1 MKNSNEGNKKIV
13 PLSDEEL
20 QQATGGKTKAEFYDE
35 ICEKIDTRYKCLQ
48 FKSICGWFQLK
59 KECHGRMGFPVPDLL
74 E

>member
-20 QQATGGKTKAEFYDE
+20 QQATGGKTDAELYDE
-35 ICEKIDTRYKCLQ
+35 VCKKLDTRSKCLN
-48 FKSICGWFQLK
+48 FKSICGWFQLYNK
-59 KECHGRMGFPVPDLL
+59 CYGRMGFPRPDLL